1 MNIFDLQSIEINA
14 VSNALKLYYNILQ
27 AALYKSNPNFDNDKM
42 NQQLSKMLDK
52 VHLVNS
58 NYSKFKGEFMAVS
71 DPVVYK
77 DTNTFKLDLVRQ

>member
-1 MNIFDLQSIEINA
+1 
-14 VSNALKLYYNILQ
+14 
-27 AALYKSNPNFDNDKM
+27 
-42 NQQLSKMLDK
+42 MLDK